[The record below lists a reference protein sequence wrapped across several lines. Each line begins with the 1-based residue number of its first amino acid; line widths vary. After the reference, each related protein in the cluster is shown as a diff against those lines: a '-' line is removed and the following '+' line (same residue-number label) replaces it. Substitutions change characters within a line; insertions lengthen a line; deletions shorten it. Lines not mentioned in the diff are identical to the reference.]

1 MEKEKVN
8 DDGKP
13 DPENSLNFLNTSA
26 NLHCWKYVDTLFPLV
41 LRGSEI
47 AVLMRK
53 RSKMKKTRVICKKKT
68 EKDPSKYLFWAAEN
82 N

>member
-53 RSKMKKTRVICKKKT
+53 RSKMKKNKNDMQ
-68 EKDPSKYLFWAAEN
+68 EKNRKRSKQISFLGC
-82 N
+82 